1 MVVHFYFSTDLIL
14 SFYHSCFSLSVNLDD
29 GVGADAGMIGV
40 RGQLR
45 SQSQVSI
52 GNFIKLLIMT
62 VRTCL
67 YQILFLG
74 QQLILLSV
82 AQHDFSIKRVEHPPQ
97 LSLYS
102 KH

>member
-1 MVVHFYFSTDLIL
+1 MVVHFYFSTDSIL

-40 RGQLR
+40 RGQPL
-45 SQSQVSI
+45 SQVLIENS
-52 GNFIKLLIMT
+52 IKLLIMT

-82 AQHDFSIKRVEHPPQ
+82 AQRDFSIKHVGHPPQ
-97 LSLYS
+97 LSPYS
-102 KH
+102 EH